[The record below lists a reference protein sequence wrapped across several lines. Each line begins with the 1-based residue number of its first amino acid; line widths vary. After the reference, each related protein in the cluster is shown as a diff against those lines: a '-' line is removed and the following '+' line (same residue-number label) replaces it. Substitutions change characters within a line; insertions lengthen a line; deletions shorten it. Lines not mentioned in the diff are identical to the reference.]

1 MKLIKKITEMMDEE
15 LAGAKAYAELA
26 IEHKEHHP
34 ELSKTFY
41 EIAVMELSHAD
52 MLHAQAAKLI
62 EKRRQA
68 HDGHSESIDLI
79 CEWIHEHKAK
89 QSKVVKEILSEY

>member
-15 LAGAKAYAELA
+15 LSGAEAYAELA
-26 IEHKEHHP
+26 IEYKDHYP

-68 HDGHSESIDLI
+68 HDGHSESMDLI
-79 CEWIHEHKAK
+79 CEWIHEHKEK
-89 QSKVVKEILSEY
+89 QSKRVKETLSEY